1 MTIQGYRIHFSFTHL
16 ILLLFMTCCLTSC
29 ASKKTI
35 VHHLD
40 EGEANEIVV
49 FLSGNG
55 IEAQKVQSAEAGG
68 GGGTKVVKWDISVA
82 EENATDAMQLLRAN
96 GLPRKT
102 GSSLLNIFSKGGLV
116 PSETEEKIKY
126 QSGKAEEIANT
137 IRKIDGVVDADV
149 SLSFPEEDPLNPT
162 AVKERP
168 TASVYVKH
176 TGVLDDPNSQL
187 INKIRRLVSSS
198 VQGLDFDNVTV
209 IPDRARFSDVPQR
222 QQMSRLEDKEYVS
235 IWSVVVAKES
245 LTRFRVIFFS
255 FSIAI
260 LLLAI
265 GLVWAIWKIYPLISQ
280 FGGIKSFFDIHPYG
294 HEAKKQAA
302 EKSEE
307 ENKAE
312 SAEQAPPPKPPED
325 EGEAT

>member
-1 MTIQGYRIHFSFTHL
+1 MTIQGYRIDFSFIHL
-16 ILLLFMTCCLTSC
+16 FLLLFMTCCLTSC

-35 VHHLD
+35 VHSLD

-55 IEAQKVQSAEAGG
+55 IEAQKVQNTDASS
-68 GGGTKVVKWDISVA
+68 GGGTKIIKWNISVA

-265 GLVWAIWKIYPLISQ
+265 GLVWSIWKIYPLISQ
-280 FGGIKSFFDIHPYG
+280 FGGIKSFFDIYPYG
-294 HEAKKQAA
+294 QEAKKQAA
-302 EKSEE
+302 KASEE
-307 ENKAE
+307 EKTE